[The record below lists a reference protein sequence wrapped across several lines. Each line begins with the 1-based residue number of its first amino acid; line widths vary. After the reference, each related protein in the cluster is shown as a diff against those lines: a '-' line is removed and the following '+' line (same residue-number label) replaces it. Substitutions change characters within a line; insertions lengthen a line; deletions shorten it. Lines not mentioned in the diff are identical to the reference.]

1 MLGQAVRQQ
10 QQQQQ
15 QHKNLQTIY
24 PAVINKYDEGIA
36 RINEKLHVQIEQ
48 LISAERI
55 ESPRVGSR
63 RGTFISESTILKI
76 KPKLLKSTLLFFYSD
91 LISIFSFHPSFHL
104 LTTFSRRCLLATS
117 CHLVWHEYYLLM
129 DLSFERLTTAF
140 IPCFYFRV
148 LSQQKWNTAQ
158 ISRLPSLVLRKGDID
173 SDVNHRQWRRED
185 INHNNWRRFIS
196 STIRFASWK
205 SFIWSRHSIE
215 FN

>member
-63 RGTFISESTILKI
+63 RGTFISDSTILKI

-91 LISIFSFHPSFHL
+91 LISIFSSHPSFHL
-104 LTTFSRRCLLATS
+104 LTTFSRRCLLVTS

-148 LSQQKWNTAQ
+148 SQQSEIRRRYPVFPLSSCERVTLIQMSITDNGDEKTSTTTIGGA
-158 ISRLPSLVLRKGDID
+158 SLVAR
-173 SDVNHRQWRRED
+173 
-185 INHNNWRRFIS
+185 
-196 STIRFASWK
+196 
-205 SFIWSRHSIE
+205 
-215 FN
+215 